1 MLIATWLFI
10 ALFVLVF
17 TAWGWRL
24 VLIPVGRVLIPLLW
38 KTLMFLVWTGFA
50 GAVLMMPVTYRT
62 FGWDLTDVLLA
73 PVPEL
78 REKHRREREENYE
91 PVRGC
96 TSPGGGRSEGL
107 PRLPDDWDG
116 EGQHA
121 LPAWSLIPAAIGIL
135 VFRRASKASVKGG
148 AMGVTS
154 RVAHESVDPGAH
166 REHKSMPPQIMTLG
180 ATIETWKS

>member
-62 FGWDLTDVLLA
+62 FGWDLSDVLLA

-78 REKHRREREENYE
+78 REKHRREREENYDPSGMYE
-91 PVRGC
+91 PGWREK
-96 TSPGGGRSEGL
+96 RGL
-107 PRLPDDWDG
+107 PPLPEDWDG
-116 EGQHA
+116 GGCTCCRSGAYWRRGPEGCC
-121 LPAWSLIPAAIGIL
+121 LPLVDASNAKQKVLVSAGEYGHGDESLDG
-135 VFRRASKASVKGG
+135 
-148 AMGVTS
+148 
-154 RVAHESVDPGAH
+154 
-166 REHKSMPPQIMTLG
+166 
-180 ATIETWKS
+180 

>member
-10 ALFVLVF
+10 VLFVLIF

-62 FGWDLTDVLLA
+62 FGWDLSDVLLA

-78 REKHRREREENYE
+78 REKHRREREENYD
-91 PVRGC
+91 PSGMYTPGWRGK
-96 TSPGGGRSEGL
+96 RGL
-107 PRLPDDWDG
+107 RPLPMDWDG
-116 EGQHA
+116 EGVHILPKWSVVPAGAGLVA
-121 LPAWSLIPAAIGIL
+121 LVVAG
-135 VFRRASKASVKGG
+135 RRRLRQRVRVLTVYPSEVVRGS
-148 AMGVTS
+148 S
-154 RVAHESVDPGAH
+154 RFPY
-166 REHKSMPPQIMTLG
+166 
-180 ATIETWKS
+180 